1 MAGPTGL
8 TPTVFLSLSEA
19 PVTLVVKL
27 YAPYVFLSECF
38 ERSCVGVK
46 SDGQMKFS
54 QHRILLLV
62 VRLHAPQNVAEHAQS
77 RNRIGA
83 IGEFH
88 PVEEFW

>member
-1 MAGPTGL
+1 
-8 TPTVFLSLSEA
+8 
-19 PVTLVVKL
+19 
-27 YAPYVFLSECF
+27 
-38 ERSCVGVK
+38 VK
-46 SDGQMKFS
+46 SEGQMKFS

-77 RNRIGA
+77 RNSIGA